1 MIVGGAVL
9 RETRAALLR
18 RAPRVC
24 WRSRPWTVA
33 TVWLVVG
40 SIGCG
45 DPAGP
50 EPPGGS
56 VEPITELP
64 RALTGSET
72 AVLDRSNAFGFELAR
87 QLAESDDRPN
97 VVLSPLSA
105 SMALGMTL
113 NGAAGSTFDDM
124 RSALAFEGLS
134 QEEINE
140 AFLGL
145 LELLTSL
152 DQTVDLSIANAV
164 WSNRQVEFHESF
176 FEVVRAAF
184 AATVES
190 RDFADP
196 ATLAEIN
203 DWAAEQT
210 HGKIDRIL
218 DSLDPDLVMLLLNA
232 IWFDGQWT
240 TRFDPADTRRAPFL
254 RPDGSTVNVDMMN
267 LDTGEFPL
275 AFGSDWS
282 AAELPYGGGAWS
294 MVVVVPSGQG
304 SARDF
309 FGQLD
314 GEAWSDIVGRLT
326 PIEVDQLSMPR
337 FTLEYDAF
345 LNEALDAMGMG
356 IAFSP
361 AADFTR
367 MSPMGDRL
375 CIDFVRQK
383 TFVEVDEAGT
393 RAAAVTAVGV
403 GLESFIGLV
412 VDRPF
417 VFALRERLSGTIL
430 FVGLVED
437 PTFRGEPAEPVVGQC
452 HG

>member
-1 MIVGGAVL
+1 M
-9 RETRAALLR
+9 
-18 RAPRVC
+18 
-24 WRSRPWTVA
+24 A
-33 TVWLVVG
+33 TVWLG
-40 SIGCG
+40 IGLIGCG

-50 EPPGGS
+50 EPPGGP
-56 VEPITELP
+56 VEPITVLP
-64 RALTGSET
+64 RALTASET
-72 AVLDRSNAFGFELAR
+72 EVIGRSNAFGFELAR
-87 QLAESDDRPN
+87 QLAERDDRPN

-105 SMALGMTL
+105 AMALGMTL
-113 NGAAGSTFDDM
+113 NGAAGSTFADM
-124 RSALAFEGLS
+124 RSALALDGLS

-140 AFLGL
+140 AYRGL
-145 LELLTSL
+145 LDLLTSL
-152 DQTVDLSIANAV
+152 DGTVDLSIANAV
-164 WSNRQVEFHESF
+164 WSNQEVEFHAAF
-176 FEVVRAAF
+176 FEAVQTAF
-184 AATVES
+184 AATAES
-190 RDFADP
+190 SDFADP
-196 ATLAEIN
+196 GTLDEIN
-203 DWAAEQT
+203 RWAAEQT
-210 HGKIDRIL
+210 HGKIEKIL

-254 RPDGSTVNVDMMN
+254 RADGSTVDVDMMN

-275 AFGSDWS
+275 AFGADWS

-294 MVVVVPSGQG
+294 MVVVVPVGQR
-304 SARDF
+304 SAREL

-314 GEAWSDIVGRLT
+314 GEAWNEIVGRLT
-326 PIEVDQLSMPR
+326 PLEVDRLSLPR
-337 FTLEYDAF
+337 FALEYDAF

-356 IAFSP
+356 VAFGP

-367 MSPMGDRL
+367 LSPIGDRL

-383 TFVEVDEAGT
+383 TFIEVDEAGT
-393 RAAAVTAVGV
+393 RAAAVTAVGI

-430 FVGLVED
+430 FIGLVED
-437 PTFRGEPAEPVVGQC
+437 PTFGGEPAEPFVGQC

>member
-1 MIVGGAVL
+1 MIVRGAV
-9 RETRAALLR
+9 R
-18 RAPRVC
+18 RVRSATLYRSVPRVD
-24 WRSRPWTVA
+24 RAFRLRVVA

-40 SIGCG
+40 LTGCG

-72 AVLDRSNAFGFELAR
+72 AVIGRSNVFGFELAR
-87 QLAESDDRPN
+87 QLAETDDRPN

-124 RSALAFEGLS
+124 RSALAFDGLS
-134 QEEINE
+134 QEDINE
-140 AFLGL
+140 AYRGL
-145 LELLTSL
+145 FELLTSL
-152 DQTVDLSIANAV
+152 DETVELSIANAV
-164 WSNRQVEFHESF
+164 WSNEEVEFHESF
-176 FEVVRAAF
+176 FEVVQTAF
-184 AATVES
+184 AATAES
-190 RDFADP
+190 RDFEDP
-196 ATLAEIN
+196 STLAEIN
-203 DWAAEQT
+203 GWAAGQT
-210 HGKIDRIL
+210 HGKIEKIL

-254 RPDGSTVNVDMMN
+254 RADGSRVDVEMMN
-267 LDTGEFPL
+267 LDGGEFPL

-294 MVVVVPSGQG
+294 MVVVVPTGQR
-304 SARDF
+304 SARDLL
-309 FGQLD
+309 GQLD
-314 GEAWSDIVGRLT
+314 GEAWNDMVGRLT
-326 PIEVDQLSMPR
+326 PVEVDQLSLPR
-337 FTLEYDAF
+337 FTLEYDTF

-356 IAFSP
+356 IAFGP

-367 MSPMGDRL
+367 MSPIGDRL

-383 TFVEVDEAGT
+383 TFIEVDEAGT

-437 PTFRGEPAEPVVGQC
+437 PTFGGEPAEPIVGQC

>member
-1 MIVGGAVL
+1 
-9 RETRAALLR
+9 
-18 RAPRVC
+18 
-24 WRSRPWTVA
+24 VA
-33 TVWLVVG
+33 WLG
-40 SIGCG
+40 IGLIACS
-45 DPAGP
+45 DATGP
-50 EPPGGS
+50 EPPGGAT
-56 VEPITELP
+56 EPITELP
-64 RALTGSET
+64 RALTVSET
-72 AVLDRSNAFGFELAR
+72 EIIDRSNAFGFGLAR
-87 QLAESDDRPN
+87 HLAEQESRPN

-124 RSALAFEGLS
+124 RSALAFEGMT

-140 AFLGL
+140 AYRGL
-145 LELLTSL
+145 LELLTAL
-152 DQTVDLSIANAV
+152 DTTVDLSIANAI
-164 WSNRQVEFHESF
+164 WSNEDVEFHAAF
-176 FEVVRAAF
+176 FDAVRAAF
-184 AATVES
+184 AAAVES
-190 RDFADP
+190 RDFRDP
-196 ATLAEIN
+196 GTLDEIN
-203 DWAAEQT
+203 DWVTGQT
-210 HGKIDRIL
+210 HGKIEKIL

-240 TRFDPADTRRAPFL
+240 TRFDPADTRPAPF
-254 RPDGSTVNVDMMN
+254 RRADGSTVEVDMMS
-267 LDTGEFPL
+267 LEAEEFPL
-275 AFGSDWS
+275 AFGPDWS

-294 MVVVVPSGQG
+294 MVVVVPDGRR
-304 SARDF
+304 SAREL

-314 GEAWSDIVGRLT
+314 GATWNEIVDRLT
-326 PIEVDQLSMPR
+326 SVEVDQLSLPR

-345 LNEALDAMGMG
+345 LNDALSAMGMEV
-356 IAFSP
+356 AFGP

-367 MSPMGDRL
+367 LSPIGDRL

-383 TFVEVDEAGT
+383 TFIEVDEAGT

-403 GLESFIGLV
+403 GVDSFIGLV

-437 PTFRGEPAEPVVGQC
+437 PTFRGESAEPVVGQC